1 MNRRPASSAFLLE
14 MLWVCGFFALAS
26 CIFVMAFVKADTMSR
41 GARNLN
47 QAVTADETALEDTF
61 AEYHNHNQS
70 TAGIEDVDTKTI
82 YYDRNWHVTEDTS
95 SSVESV
101 PENAAFSIT
110 VTSRPNGGLLE
121 VTAEVFSIT
130 GESIYTLN
138 GAHYVP
144 RSLRNQG
151 ERNDEKG

>member
-14 MLWVCGFFALAS
+14 MLWVCGFFALSA

-47 QAVTADETALEDTF
+47 QAVTAAETALEDTF
-61 AEYHNHNQS
+61 AGYHNHDQS
-70 TAGIEDVDTKTI
+70 IADIVDMATKTI

-95 SSVESV
+95 SSTGSV
-101 PENAAFSIT
+101 PEDAAFSII

-144 RSLRNQG
+144 LP
-151 ERNDEKG
+151 

>member
-47 QAVTADETALEDTF
+47 QAVTAAETALEDTF
-61 AEYHNHNQS
+61 AGYQNHDQS
-70 TAGIEDVDTKTI
+70 MAGIKDVDTKTI

-95 SSVESV
+95 SNAKSV
-101 PENAAFSIT
+101 PEDAAFSII
-110 VTSRPNGGLLE
+110 VTSQPNGNLLE
-121 VTAEVFSIT
+121 VTAEVFSIS
-130 GESIYTLN
+130 GEPIYTLK

-144 RSLRNQG
+144 LS
-151 ERNDEKG
+151 

>member
-47 QAVTADETALEDTF
+47 QAVTAAETALEDTF
-61 AEYHNHNQS
+61 AGYHNHDQS
-70 TAGIEDVDTKTI
+70 MAGIKDVDTKTI

-95 SSVESV
+95 SNAKSV
-101 PENAAFSIT
+101 PEDAAFSII
-110 VTSRPNGGLLE
+110 VTSQPNGNLLE
-121 VTAEVFSIT
+121 VTAEVFSIS
-130 GESIYTLN
+130 GEPIYTLK

-144 RSLRNQG
+144 LS
-151 ERNDEKG
+151 